1 MILKISI
8 IFLLL
13 LIIFVISRLFVL
25 SKLQKNKI
33 CKNCLS
39 PDNERIARGAWIKK
53 FLRLNHLQ
61 KIWCRKCGRIFYVR
75 NSD

>member
-8 IFLLL
+8 LFL
-13 LIIFVISRLFVL
+13 LIIFIVSRLFIL
-25 SKLQKNKI
+25 SKMQKNKI

-39 PDNERIARGAWIKK
+39 ADTERIARGAWIKK
-53 FLRLNHLQ
+53 FLKLDHLQ
-61 KIWCRKCGRIFYVR
+61 KLWCRKCGRIFYVR